1 MKNSVQSIINIILG
15 VAVAVLAYMQFKGNT
30 PTNDFVQDKKIV
42 YVNTDSLLNNY
53 NFYKDTQKE
62 FENKTY
68 NLQVDLGN
76 RERSL
81 QNEVGAIQQ
90 RAQAGQMSQVDMQA
104 ADLQLKKKG
113 SDLQAYS
120 QAAQQKLAEEQAKR
134 VDQIYNNIRDY
145 IKGVNKANKYEFV
158 LGYAKGGGILYA
170 DNAADVTNA
179 IIKGLNDSYKVK
191 AVPAVAKDSTAKK

>member
-1 MKNSVQSIINIILG
+1 MKNSIQTIINIVLG
-15 VAVAVLAYMQFKGNT
+15 LAVAVLAYLQFKGNS
-30 PTNDFVQDKKIV
+30 PSKDFVQGKKIV

-134 VDQIYNNIRDY
+134 VDEIYNNIRDY
-145 IKGVNKANKYEFV
+145 IKGINNANKYEFV

-170 DNAADVTNA
+170 DNSADVTNA
-179 IIKGLNDSYKVK
+179 IIKGLNDGYKTK
-191 AVPAVAKDSTAKK
+191 AVPAAKDSTTKK

>member
-15 VAVAVLAYMQFKGNT
+15 IAVAVLAYMQFKGT
-30 PTNDFVQDKKIV
+30 SAPKDFVQGKKIV

-81 QNEVGAIQQ
+81 QNEVAAIQQ

-113 SDLQAYS
+113 GDLQGYS

-134 VDQIYNNIRDY
+134 VDLIYNNIRDY
-145 IKGVNKANKYEFV
+145 IKSMNGANKYDFV

-170 DNAADVTNA
+170 DNNVEVTNA
-179 IIKGLNDSYKVK
+179 IIKGLNDQYKAK
-191 AVPAVAKDSTAKK
+191 AKPVVADSTAKK